1 MLDNSPS
8 KMEDREGRRLDQM
21 ADEIR
26 EAINHFIAFCIVEV
40 FPKQSGPRSLVVVA
54 AVSVFRR
61 NLRG

>member
-8 KMEDREGRRLDQM
+8 KMEDREGGRLDQM
-21 ADEIR
+21 AEIR

-54 AVSVFRR
+54 TVSVFRR